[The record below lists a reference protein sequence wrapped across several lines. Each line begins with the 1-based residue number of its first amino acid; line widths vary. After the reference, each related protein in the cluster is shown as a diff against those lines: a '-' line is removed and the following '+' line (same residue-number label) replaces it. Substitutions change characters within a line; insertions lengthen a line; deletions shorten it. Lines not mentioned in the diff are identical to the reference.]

1 MNKRIF
7 SLVCIVL
14 YALLAVSIH
23 CSEEKHDRS
32 KGSGLRSRISR
43 VIKQIR
49 RSNKKNDIESKRE
62 IQSNNNNNYDCE
74 NYYGAYEDQA
84 RLNSCWCCIY
94 CDKNMPKKIN

>member
-23 CSEEKHDRS
+23 CSEEKHDQY
-32 KGSGLRSRISR
+32 KESGLKSRIIR
-43 VIKQIR
+43 AIKQIR

-74 NYYGAYEDQA
+74 SYHGAYEDQA
-84 RLNSCWCCIY
+84 PLNGCCCCIY